1 MQKNLVVSF
10 IMLTFAYVIIKERVM
25 KKSFAELVFGLL
37 VWSVI
42 IFACAID
49 FDMFWDWCRIELC
62 LVGVSYGWYKLC
74 GLQYLFERDDER
86 V

>member
-1 MQKNLVVSF
+1 
-10 IMLTFAYVIIKERVM
+10 MLSIIVLIFAYTIKERVM

-42 IFACAID
+42 IFTCAID
-49 FDMFWDWCRIELC
+49 FDMFWDWLRIELC

-74 GLQYLFERDDER
+74 GLEYMLKDDKEKA
-86 V
+86 

>member
-1 MQKNLVVSF
+1 MVVSI

-42 IFACAID
+42 IFTCAID

-74 GLQYLFERDDER
+74 GLEYLFESDDER

>member
-1 MQKNLVVSF
+1 
-10 IMLTFAYVIIKERVM
+10 MLKFAYVIIKERVM
-25 KKSFAELVFGLL
+25 KKSFAEIVFGLL

-74 GLQYLFERDDER
+74 GLQYLFESDDER